1 MLSVVAGYSVKMPFA
16 VPKLPQLFAREE
28 ESPALSFVARP
39 IEFLVRD
46 NPGLSTK

>member
-28 ESPALSFVARP
+28 APALSFVARP